1 MDESSDP
8 VRSAGDPGTVALRRN
23 VAFRW
28 LWVARGV
35 SSFGDSLSL
44 VALLIFVGTSTGQAF
59 AVAALL
65 LVGDFA
71 PALLGPLSGAL
82 SDRFDRVR
90 LMVSAEMVQGATVVL
105 MAVLLP
111 PLPVLL
117 VLVALR
123 AVAGQIFQPAVRSAV
138 PALVADQHL
147 SSANSTLGFVTN
159 GAAARGPLVAAALF
173 SVIGVRGVLL
183 IDAATF
189 LISAAMLVRLGALP
203 AATGGTA
210 DGPRV
215 ALLSDAAA
223 GLRYLARARLIR
235 AIIGGFVAVVACNGV
250 DDVALVFLTRN
261 TLGAGDSAVALL
273 YGAVAVGLLAGYLV
287 LARRTAG
294 SSLTALFLAG
304 CAVSSLGNLLTGLAW
319 AVVMAVLVQA
329 LRGLGLSAIDI
340 GVTTFLQRAVNPA
353 MIGRVFGVVYG
364 AVGVA
369 AATSYLVGA
378 VLLTVTDPRVTFV
391 AAGAGGLLATAVTA
405 VAVSRI
411 SAVARSGGQRPPES
425 S

>member
-1 MDESSDP
+1 VDESSDP

>member
-1 MDESSDP
+1 
-8 VRSAGDPGTVALRRN
+8 
-23 VAFRW
+23 
-28 LWVARGV
+28 
-35 SSFGDSLSL
+35 
-44 VALLIFVGTSTGQAF
+44 
-59 AVAALL
+59 
-65 LVGDFA
+65 
-71 PALLGPLSGAL
+71 
-82 SDRFDRVR
+82 
-90 LMVSAEMVQGATVVL
+90 
-105 MAVLLP
+105 
-111 PLPVLL
+111 
-117 VLVALR
+117 
-123 AVAGQIFQPAVRSAV
+123 
-138 PALVADQHL
+138 
-147 SSANSTLGFVTN
+147 
-159 GAAARGPLVAAALF
+159 
-173 SVIGVRGVLL
+173 
-183 IDAATF
+183 
-189 LISAAMLVRLGALP
+189 
-203 AATGGTA
+203 
-210 DGPRV
+210 GPRV

>member
-159 GAAARGPLVAAALF
+159 GAAALGPLVAAALF

>member
-1 MDESSDP
+1 VDESSDP

-159 GAAARGPLVAAALF
+159 GAAALGPLVAAALF